1 VPSLAHRPTT
11 SLHTQAITKEV
22 GAGKILSI
30 VQKEERTNTPLASTS
45 RSLIILMV
53 DCRLAKK
60 IAGLYAKSC
69 GLEDSFGGL
78 VETAAKYGAYWRLQ
92 IDPTKQIPEVAA

>member
-1 VPSLAHRPTT
+1 VTR
-11 SLHTQAITKEV
+11 EV
-22 GAGKILSI
+22 GTGKILSI
-30 VQKEERTNTPLASTS
+30 VQKEERTNTPLGSAS

-60 IAGLYAKSC
+60 IAGLYAKSMD
-69 GLEDSFGGL
+69 LEDGFGGFI
-78 VETAAKYGAYWRLQ
+78 ETAAKYGAYWRMQ